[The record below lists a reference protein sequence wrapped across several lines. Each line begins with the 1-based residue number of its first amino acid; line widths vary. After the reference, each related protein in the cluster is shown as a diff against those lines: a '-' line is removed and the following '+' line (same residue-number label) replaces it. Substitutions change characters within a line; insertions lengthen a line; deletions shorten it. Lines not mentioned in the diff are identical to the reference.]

1 MYKELEISSIG
12 VALFFIGIVIMTI
25 CLIVFFR
32 LKYDFYKLP
41 DLIDLNRSKKS
52 GKFYFLTKFPEIDV
66 FKLSGSFFNYGLA
79 VAVGFSLIAISWT
92 TYEKPFRMELIDL
105 NPHDEVE
112 IEVPRL
118 PEPPAPLPPPP
129 PVIVEVSDA
138 EPLEESPVFLDNSIT
153 EDTKMEP
160 TEAVEN
166 KPFIAP
172 PLPPAEE
179 TTVEEIVRFADQ
191 MPRFPGCEDKISE
204 EDKKKCSETA
214 LMQYLYKNLKFP
226 ALAKEVGVDG

>member
-79 VAVGFSLIAISWT
+79 VGCISFFRLTLKIINFFLRFRQDALIYCIVAKS
-92 TYEKPFRMELIDL
+92 Y
-105 NPHDEVE
+105 DEQTM
-112 IEVPRL
+112 L
-118 PEPPAPLPPPP
+118 
-129 PVIVEVSDA
+129 
-138 EPLEESPVFLDNSIT
+138 
-153 EDTKMEP
+153 
-160 TEAVEN
+160 
-166 KPFIAP
+166 
-172 PLPPAEE
+172 
-179 TTVEEIVRFADQ
+179 
-191 MPRFPGCEDKISE
+191 
-204 EDKKKCSETA
+204 
-214 LMQYLYKNLKFP
+214 
-226 ALAKEVGVDG
+226 